1 MRKRYIRGVLVLSNC
16 ATCGRIISSGG
27 SSELVRVTLNRT
39 VRLCEPN
46 GQSVNGRAGGVDHVG
61 HLLKLSR
68 CGPLEESSR
77 GHGKGSERA
86 SKLVEKEGRRRCGRV
101 WFVLVGNEGSRT
113 PSYNPAEFLDG
124 LVEGQ
129 TLREPD
135 VKRQPGL
142 VKGYD
147 IGIRVGGVFSKGVRH
162 DDSGRIS
169 FACFCQAQASDNN
182 EFGQSASPPITVTNQ
197 NLQSKTAHYIE
208 SMIALNLFSC
218 PAPVVIRRVGG
229 MRVPASAIAHNYGHE
244 YDLGRPLYCMEDT
257 RRCYLAGVDLMQKLP
272 EEIQYGRKVARV
284 ASGEPGCEPSGQS
297 TRVLQI
303 ENFPGNNEVTPA
315 GLQVKKEDAYE
326 NKLTGDGSGTSKA
339 DGVGQTYPHL
349 HIARYDRRPEIDV
362 IADAALDTEL
372 AAEADWR
379 RG

>member
-1 MRKRYIRGVLVLSNC
+1 MAWYSTHPSSNSVVKFGLYVRNMFGHIITRALKSSPSYYC
-16 ATCGRIISSGG
+16 APDGIPDPIDQSSSG
-27 SSELVRVTLNRT
+27 SSELVRVTLNHT

-147 IGIRVGGVFSKGVRH
+147 IGIRVGGVFSKGAQH

-169 FACFCQAQASDNN
+169 FACF
-182 EFGQSASPPITVTNQ
+182 
-197 NLQSKTAHYIE
+197 
-208 SMIALNLFSC
+208 
-218 PAPVVIRRVGG
+218 
-229 MRVPASAIAHNYGHE
+229 
-244 YDLGRPLYCMEDT
+244 
-257 RRCYLAGVDLMQKLP
+257 
-272 EEIQYGRKVARV
+272 
-284 ASGEPGCEPSGQS
+284 
-297 TRVLQI
+297 
-303 ENFPGNNEVTPA
+303 
-315 GLQVKKEDAYE
+315 
-326 NKLTGDGSGTSKA
+326 
-339 DGVGQTYPHL
+339 
-349 HIARYDRRPEIDV
+349 
-362 IADAALDTEL
+362 
-372 AAEADWR
+372 W
-379 RG
+379 